1 MKKRKLFACIGA
13 LMMFFT
19 SCTKD
24 ENEWKDAS
32 VEIKDSSAVEQVQS
46 LVQQA
51 RYGNAEAYKTL
62 AYCYRDGNG
71 VEKSDLNAMLMYS
84 IYCEKTGKGTKDI
97 MELYEEGNS
106 FKLMLEILD
115 DSEWTPETD
124 MKMKRLQQLAP
135 AEVKTIEAIKKLLVS
150 QNEAHVL
157 ETLLE
162 AESEGSELA
171 GLLQALYHEQN
182 RDTTMYRQCMLR
194 LAVKHPILNA
204 KIGQLYETQYVTDD
218 DFPYVL
224 KAMEY
229 YYKADSCGMLT
240 PRMAN
245 HLWSIYDYF
254 SQKGM
259 LEYNEKEV
267 ERLRKIMKN

>member
-32 VEIKDSSAVEQVQS
+32 VEIKDSKAVEQVQS

-84 IYCEKTGKGTKDI
+84 MYCEKTGKGTKDI
-97 MELYEEGNS
+97 MELFEEGSS
-106 FKLMLEILD
+106 FRLLFEILD
-115 DSEWTPETD
+115 APDLDKETE
-124 MKMKRLQQLAP
+124 MKLEQLQKLAP
-135 AEVKTIEAIKKLLVS
+135 ADAKVIKPMRDFLILN
-150 QNEAHVL
+150 QNDNVL
-157 ETLLE
+157 ETLQE
-162 AESEGSELA
+162 AELEGSELA

-182 RDTTMYRQCMLR
+182 RDTTMYRQCLLR

-204 KIGQLYETQYVTDD
+204 KI
-218 DFPYVL
+218 
-224 KAMEY
+224 A
-229 YYKADSCGMLT
+229 
-240 PRMAN
+240 
-245 HLWSIYDYF
+245 
-254 SQKGM
+254 
-259 LEYNEKEV
+259 
-267 ERLRKIMKN
+267 